1 METCARSWH
10 DEPTTAFEEDIVA
23 KRKPSVTATVTLKL
37 RDGAVSILKIDT
49 TEEAP
54 IDIDVEI
61 LSVDK
66 MGSVIRQSC
75 SGGAPAV
82 ALLGSVGTAA
92 AQTVVTPTDDM
103 SDITFEQ
110 QGSSTTMLP

>member
-1 METCARSWH
+1 M
-10 DEPTTAFEEDIVA
+10 A

-49 TEEAP
+49 TEESP

-66 MGSVIRQSC
+66 SGSVIRQSC
-75 SGGAPAV
+75 SGGGFPAI
-82 ALLGSVGTAA
+82 SVGLVGTPPAAA
-92 AQTVVTPTDDM
+92 AQGNAVETPPTDDM

-110 QGSSTTMLP
+110 QGNSTTLPP